1 MADNLDI
8 AVRIR
13 ADLQSALN
21 NLRKMEGGVKG
32 MGAEMR
38 RTSGAAGILGTNI
51 RQLVAGDLIARAFTN
66 MARSAKRLAVEV
78 VAAGTNMESLAAS
91 MRSAVGGDAALAAQE
106 LSFVAREAE
115 RLGIDLPAAE
125 QGFVKLSAAARGT
138 SLEGTAAREIFIG
151 IAEAARAMGLS
162 TEQQSGALIAIE
174 QIISK
179 GTVSAEELRGQLG
192 DRLPG
197 AFQIAARAVGVT
209 TKELGRM
216 LARGEV
222 LSEDFL
228 PRFARELRA
237 TFGAGAID
245 QAAGPAAAFT
255 RLDNA
260 VLELKRT
267 IAGSGITDFFAGLA
281 DTITDMVAAIRRGG
295 EELGLLDAGAPL
307 NAEDRQ
313 IRIAA
318 AQDDYAHAA
327 SQILRIEA
335 KIEEVRS
342 RLRTD
347 QPESTSA
354 TLSKALESLI
364 RFRAEQISAR
374 QDAVATLGRL
384 GRPAEGGTSRRPR
397 SSSAESADPATAP
410 PDGTAGQQSTAAR
423 KAEQLRRQIIATRAL
438 TIEDRIR
445 EEIQAG
451 LIEGSK
457 AEVGRLIE
465 QARELDRINAASDER
480 RKLDDEA
487 RRAEEARTAA
497 LRDAATLNAEL
508 AAAAADLE
516 GPYEA
521 ALHAAEAWRAEQE
534 RTLAGLAEQGH
545 ATEEMG
551 EVVVDVYLHRIAAA
565 AREAADEEAAAAED
579 RLRNATD
586 FRSGVERALRDLKA
600 ETEDYAAIAERGIR
614 SAFRSAGDAIEEFV
628 RTGKLSFGGLV
639 EDILA
644 GLARIQVERALV
656 GLLDLIPIPT
666 AGSGLFGIGTGNVHL
681 PPTALDHAGG
691 IAGALG
697 GLRRS
702 GVPALAFAGAP
713 RLHGG
718 GLPGL
723 RSNEIPTIIER
734 GEGVFTRGQMA
745 ALAPAAAPEITINIE
760 NRGTPQQARPAQ
772 TQFDGRGWI
781 VGVMLNDFEQNGPV
795 SQGLQQ
801 RFALSP
807 RV

>member
-1 MADNLDI
+1 MADYLDI
-8 AVRIR
+8 AVRVR
-13 ADLQSALN
+13 ADLESALN
-21 NLRKMEGGVKG
+21 NLRQMERGVKG

-66 MARSAKRLAVEV
+66 MARSAKRLVVEV
-78 VAAGTNMESLAAS
+78 VAVGTNMESLAAS
-91 MRSAVGGDAALAAQE
+91 MRAAVGGNSALAAQG
-106 LSFVAREAE
+106 LAFVAQEAE
-115 RLGIDLPAAE
+115 RLGIDLAVAE
-125 QGFVKLSAAARGT
+125 KGFVRLSAAARGT
-138 SLEGTAAREIFIG
+138 SLEGDAAREIFVG

-192 DRLPG
+192 ERLPG

-209 TKELGRM
+209 TKELSKM

-267 IAGSGITDFFAGLA
+267 IAGSGITDFFAGVA
-281 DTITDMVAAIRRGG
+281 ETITDMVAAIRRGG
-295 EELGLLDAGAPL
+295 EELELLDAGAPL

-318 AQDDYAHAA
+318 ARDDYTHAA
-327 SQILRIEA
+327 HQIVRIDA
-335 KIEEVRS
+335 KIEKVRGI
-342 RLRTD
+342 LA
-347 QPESTSA
+347 ESTS
-354 TLSKALESLI
+354 TWPILEMMLESLI
-364 RFRAEQISAR
+364 QFRSEQTSAL
-374 QDAVATLGRL
+374 QGAVETLGRL
-384 GRPAEGGTSRRPR
+384 GRPAEGGSSRRPR
-397 SSSAESADPATAP
+397 SSADPEPEPATAP

-423 KAEQLRRQIIATRAL
+423 KAEQLRRQINATRAL
-438 TIEDRIR
+438 TVEDRIR

-457 AEVGRLIE
+457 VEVDRLIE
-465 QARELDRINAASDER
+465 QARELDRINAANAER
-480 RKLDDEA
+480 RELDDEA
-487 RRAEEARTAA
+487 RRDEEARTAA
-497 LRDAATLNAEL
+497 LRDAASLNAEL
-508 AAAAADLE
+508 AAAAAALG

-534 RTLAGLAEQGH
+534 RALAGLAEQGH

-551 EVVVDVYLHRIAAA
+551 EIVVDVYLHRIAVA
-565 AREAADEEAAAAED
+565 AREARDEEAAAAED

-586 FRSGVERALRDLKA
+586 FSSGVERALRDLKA
-600 ETEDYAAIAERGIR
+600 ETEDYAATAERGIR
-614 SAFRSAGDAIEEFV
+614 SAFQSAGDAIEQFV

-666 AGSGLFGIGTGNVHL
+666 AGSGLFGVGTGNVHL
-681 PPTALDHAGG
+681 PPTRTPHAGG

-718 GLPGL
+718 GIPGL

-734 GEGVFTRGQMA
+734 GEGVFTREQMS
-745 ALAPAAAPEITINIE
+745 ALAPAAAPEITIHIE

-772 TQFDGRGWI
+772 TRFDGRGWI
-781 VGVMLNDFEQNGPV
+781 VGVVLADMEQNGPI